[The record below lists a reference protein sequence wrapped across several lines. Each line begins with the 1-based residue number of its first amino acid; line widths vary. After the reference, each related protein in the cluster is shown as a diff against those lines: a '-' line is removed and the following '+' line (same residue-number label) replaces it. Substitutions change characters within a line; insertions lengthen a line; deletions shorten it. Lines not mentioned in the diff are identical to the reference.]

1 MKTLK
6 KKIFIL
12 FFMNCAS
19 QVNNAYC
26 IDCGDKLLD
35 GSSNKEVTL
44 TEIPIIKNIA
54 INAEIGK
61 CIRFKI
67 DGNNSI
73 IAEIDEKLF
82 L

>member
-1 MKTLK
+1 
-6 KKIFIL
+6 
-12 FFMNCAS
+12 MNCAS
-19 QVNNAYC
+19 LLNKVHC
-26 IDCGDKLLD
+26 IDCGDELLD
-35 GSSNKEVTL
+35 GSSNKWVTL

-73 IAEIDEKLF
+73 IAEIDESCFCNLF
-82 L
+82 Q

>member
-1 MKTLK
+1 
-6 KKIFIL
+6 
-12 FFMNCAS
+12 MNCAS
-19 QVNNAYC
+19 LVNNAHC
-26 IDCGDKLLD
+26 INYGNKLLD
-35 GSSNKEVTL
+35 GSSNKQVTL

-73 IAEIDEKLF
+73 IAEIDESCFCNLF
-82 L
+82 Q